1 MQKKFPMFS
10 VLNIKNKIEKVE
22 TSLADDNTKVLE
34 IKQVIDLSLEQ
45 DNFTVDKILSLVT
58 FVQNKISQINYN
70 TDLTN
75 VNNAITA
82 LLKFESQG
90 LQGDLLLS

>member
-1 MQKKFPMFS
+1 MFS

-58 FVQNKISQINYN
+58 FV
-70 TDLTN
+70 
-75 VNNAITA
+75 
-82 LLKFESQG
+82 
-90 LQGDLLLS
+90 

>member
-1 MQKKFPMFS
+1 MFS

-22 TSLADDNTKVLE
+22 TGLADDNTKVLE

-58 FVQNKISQINYN
+58 FV
-70 TDLTN
+70 
-75 VNNAITA
+75 
-82 LLKFESQG
+82 
-90 LQGDLLLS
+90 

>member
-22 TSLADDNTKVLE
+22 TSFADDDTKIQE
-34 IKQVIDLSLEQ
+34 IKQVIDLSVEQ

-90 LQGDLLLS
+90 LQGDLLQS